1 MPIDDDDHELLLLL
15 LLLRFPSFDIHLGR
29 IGQHLGYEFLMA
41 EVLHGWFHFQ
51 CFVGGELGLGSL
63 FLPS

>member
-1 MPIDDDDHELLLLL
+1 MPIDDDDHELLL

-29 IGQHLGYEFLMA
+29 IGQHLGYFLWQKFCMDGYFFNA
-41 EVLHGWFHFQ
+41 LW
-51 CFVGGELGLGSL
+51 VGGELDLGSL

>member
-1 MPIDDDDHELLLLL
+1 MDDQITRIFFDLPIDNDDHELL

-41 EVLHGWFHFQ
+41 VVLHGWF
-51 CFVGGELGLGSL
+51 L
-63 FLPS
+63 F